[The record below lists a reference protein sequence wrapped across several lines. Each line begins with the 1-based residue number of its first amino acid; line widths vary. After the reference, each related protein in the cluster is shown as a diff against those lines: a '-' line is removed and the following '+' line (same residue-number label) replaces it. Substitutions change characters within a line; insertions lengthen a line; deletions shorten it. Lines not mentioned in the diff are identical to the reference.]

1 MNRIDRNK
9 LNTMILDAAIEVH
22 KFLGPGLP
30 EPVYKACFIKEL
42 SIREIPY
49 RLDVPYTINYKGSA
63 FKNELKMEI
72 LVAEEVIIKIVADD
86 NSLQSSQLG
95 YLNTSLRFTDK
106 KTAILINF
114 NFTKLIDGFKRITKE
129 F

>member
-9 LNTMILDAAIEVH
+9 LNTMLLDAAIEVH

-30 EPVYKACFIKEL
+30 ESIYKACFIKEL
-42 SIREIPY
+42 SLREIPY
-49 RLDVPYTINYKGSA
+49 RLDVPFIINYKGSA
-63 FKNELKMEI
+63 FKNELKMDI
-72 LVAEEVIIKIVADD
+72 LVAEEVVVRIIADD
-86 NSLQSSQLG
+86 NVVQSSHLG
-95 YLNTSLRFTDK
+95 FLNTALRFTDK
-106 KTAILINF
+106 NTAILINF

>member
-30 EPVYKACFIKEL
+30 ESVYKACFIKEL
-42 SIREIPY
+42 SLREIPY
-49 RLDVPYTINYKGSA
+49 RLDVPYTISYKGSA

-72 LVAEEVIIKIVADD
+72 LVAEEVVIKIVADD
-86 NSLQSSQLG
+86 NTIQSSQLG
-95 YLNTSLRFTDK
+95 YLNTALRFTDK